1 MNSTSPN
8 AMNSM
13 QRTLTTLG
21 HQEPDRVPLFL
32 LTTQH
37 GAREVGLTI
46 EEYYAKAENVVEG
59 QMRLLK
65 KYRSDCL
72 YGFFYAAIETEAWG
86 GSTIFLPDGPPLC
99 GAPIIRRPED
109 IDSLQAPSVTS
120 APGLIK
126 VLETIGALKAK
137 VGDTA
142 PIIGVAISPFSLPI
156 MQMGFDRYIELI
168 YEQPERFERL
178 MQTNIAFSVAWSNA
192 QLAAG
197 ATAICYFDPL
207 SSTTNIPRELY
218 LTTGQQVAKRA
229 LAEIKGATAT
239 HMASGRC
246 LPIIGDIADTG
257 TAVVGVSTLEDLA
270 TLKTAAGGRV
280 SLLGNLN
287 GIEMRRWTPAQAEAE
302 VKRAI
307 AEAGRGGGFILSD
320 NHGEIPF
327 LVPDEVLLAI
337 SDAVERWGR
346 YPLDWVEST
355 LAAP

>member
-307 AEAGRGGGFILSD
+307 AKAGRGGGFILSD